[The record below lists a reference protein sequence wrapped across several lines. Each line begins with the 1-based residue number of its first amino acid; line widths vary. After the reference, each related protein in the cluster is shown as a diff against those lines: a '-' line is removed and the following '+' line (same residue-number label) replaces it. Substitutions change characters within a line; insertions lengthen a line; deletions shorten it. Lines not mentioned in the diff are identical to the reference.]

1 MIMFQG
7 ICILKGHNSLTFHFR
22 LRFCTE
28 VRVNIL
34 PICGLLADCLKG
46 FIASDSLG
54 SCIWPGTDLGDL
66 YSCIQLFIELHYK
79 GPAAVIFPFLDSFC
93 QNSAGKKKKNV
104 LHSVGKSQKIFL
116 SSFYFEFHL
125 SILVM
130 FF

>member
-93 QNSAGKKKKNV
+93 QNSAGKKKKMSFTV
-104 LHSVGKSQKIFL
+104 LVKARKYFSPLFILSFICLFL
-116 SSFYFEFHL
+116 
-125 SILVM
+125 
-130 FF
+130 